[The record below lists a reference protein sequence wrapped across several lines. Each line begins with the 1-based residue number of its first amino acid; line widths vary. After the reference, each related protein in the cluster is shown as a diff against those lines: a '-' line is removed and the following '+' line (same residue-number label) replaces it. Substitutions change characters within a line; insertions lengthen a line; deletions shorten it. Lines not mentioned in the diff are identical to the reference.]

1 MAVAK
6 AEEKI
11 DIEKLK
17 AQLNRWYTSDVGL
30 TDDVFKKI
38 VRLISEG
45 KSVKEICRETGLTNW
60 VVGAVAYMMKGIL
73 YRDAILKRIGL
84 ELEEEKVVPSI
95 GKVAKGWV
103 KEMETKLEVASRE
116 YATLPST
123 ILEDAILI
131 GNHVSTYLE
140 DMIQEKVPMSNFLI
154 LPPEDMVWIRHSIA
168 YLIAIAGSISGDSKI
183 GNDMTN
189 LWGLCIEV
197 MGLIRSYGIED
208 PLRFSAAIRELANA
222 IAFASASKAVELV
235 SRIYLVHRGRSELY
249 KMLDMPNMKRFLS
262 VSKCVIIPVDCETPV
277 GRHVARG
284 IGVRPDEVPCIVYM
298 GERGYRKI
306 PLARVT
312 ADDLRHLYEFLCI
325 EILGRVPAAEAK
337 KRRERAGTGSGAQAQ
352 RQRAG

>member
-1 MAVAK
+1 MEAVEVAK
-6 AEEKI
+6 I
-11 DIEKLK
+11 DPK
-17 AQLNRWYTSDVGL
+17 ALRRQLDKGYTSDKAISDEDLRKVARMIMEGRSAGEIQRECKL
-30 TDDVFKKI
+30 SNYALPAI
-38 VRLISEG
+38 VYFIKGALFSKEALSRLGIE
-45 KSVKEICRETGLTNW
+45 E
-60 VVGAVAYMMKGIL
+60 AV
-73 YRDAILKRIGL
+73 
-84 ELEEEKVVPSI
+84 EEVPSI

-312 ADDLRHLYEFLCI
+312 ADDLKHLYEFLCI

-337 KRRERAGTGSGAQAQ
+337 KRKGRAGTGSGAQAQ